1 MPLITHVLE
10 VFTNELNYCEIRNYI
25 KNTASDKGGGIFAR
39 YTSDSLM
46 PLRQYAV
53 GRGSHAFLA

>member
-1 MPLITHVLE
+1 MPLIAHVLE
-10 VFTNELNYCEIRNYI
+10 AHEQIIMEYENHI